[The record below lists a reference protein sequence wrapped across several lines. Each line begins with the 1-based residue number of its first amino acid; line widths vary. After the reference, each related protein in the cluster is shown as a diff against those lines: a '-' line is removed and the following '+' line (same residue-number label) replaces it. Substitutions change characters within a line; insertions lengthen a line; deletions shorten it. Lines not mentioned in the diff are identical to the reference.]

1 MVGFTTN
8 SIVSNFIST
17 GRCQERP
24 LQEDELKDE
33 FLETGPED
41 IDHTVAYVSDDEIS
55 LY

>member
-17 GRCQERP
+17 GGCQERP
-24 LQEDELKDE
+24 LQVDELEDE

-41 IDHTVAYVSDDEIS
+41 KNDTVVYESDGEIN